1 MKATG
6 IVRRIEACVIIYPR
20 SKTVENQGFPLILSN
35 HINTK
40 ICKSRFCLVS
50 RRRGASTLEKE
61 SEGKDGHRFRHQ
73 HQPYT
78 KPSLEALSESTKGA
92 FPITLST
99 HYTFYWR

>member
-40 ICKSRFCLVS
+40 ICKSRFCPVS
-50 RRRGASTLEKE
+50 RPALTSTEYKALFRGSFRVSKE
-61 SEGKDGHRFRHQ
+61 GFFH
-73 HQPYT
+73 
-78 KPSLEALSESTKGA
+78 
-92 FPITLST
+92 ITLST
-99 HYTFYWR
+99 HFSLYRR

>member
-20 SKTVENQGFPLILSN
+20 SKTVENQGFPLILSK

-40 ICKSRFCLVS
+40 ICKSRFCPVS

-73 HQPYT
+73 HQPHT
-78 KPSLEALSESTKGA
+78 
-92 FPITLST
+92 
-99 HYTFYWR
+99 